1 MTGVQVRPGY
11 PAPCGATRSPL
22 GRGPNRALANH
33 LAVGDRRGVQRWDPR
48 NEANCFCCDASPEVT
63 TSAARTACASG
74 PPRVRR
80 RPAVSWMPAGRM
92 GCGGP
97 MRPMRPVLPGA
108 RLPDEDS
115 YLLWLP
121 PASRDFTP

>member
-1 MTGVQVRPGY
+1 MRSHPIPHSGEGRIALLRITSLWVTVEACSDG
-11 PAPCGATRSPL
+11 TRAM
-22 GRGPNRALANH
+22 N
-33 LAVGDRRGVQRWDPR
+33 
-48 NEANCFCCDASPEVT
+48 ANCFCCDASPEVT
-63 TSAARTACASG
+63 TSAARTAWASG
-74 PPRVRR
+74 PPRVRC

-97 MRPMRPVLPGA
+97 MRPMRQVLPGA